1 MSDMNEDPSIA
12 EETIADIAPLRL
24 RFRAIDYNGNSYDHM
39 VLREPTADD
48 LLKAGEK
55 KLPLEQAITLLHT
68 VTGLPVIVVRKLPQ
82 GVFVRASE
90 YFAPFTPP
98 SPESAGAA

>member
-1 MSDMNEDPSIA
+1 MSDPNDDPSIA
-12 EETIADIAPLRL
+12 EEVIEGIAPLRL
-24 RFRAIDYNGNSYDHM
+24 RFRPIDYNGTAHDRM

-55 KLPLEQAITLLHT
+55 KQPLEQAITLIQV
-68 VTGLPVIVVRKLPQ
+68 VTGLPAIVVRKLPQ
-82 GVFVRASE
+82 SVFLRASE

-98 SPESAGAA
+98 SPENAGAA

>member
-1 MSDMNEDPSIA
+1 MSDPNDDPSIA
-12 EETIADIAPLRL
+12 EEVIEGIAPLRL
-24 RFRAIDYNGNSYDHM
+24 RFKPILYSGLDYDRM

-55 KLPLEQAITLLHT
+55 KQPLEQAITLIQV
-68 VTGLPVIVVRKLPQ
+68 VTGLPAIVVRKLPQ
-82 GVFVRASE
+82 SVFLRASE

>member
-1 MSDMNEDPSIA
+1 MSELNDDSSIA
-12 EETIADIAPLRL
+12 EELIADIAPLRL
-24 RFRAIDYNGNSYDHM
+24 RFKPIPYNGTDYDNL
-39 VLREPTADD
+39 VLREPTAED
-48 LLKAGEK
+48 LIKAGEK
-55 KLPLEQAITLLHT
+55 KQPLEQAVTLIQH

-82 GVFVRASE
+82 RVLERAAE